1 VVGSDDNRWAVDSE
15 EYADGSAVGS
25 TVGSA
30 VSPGIVGD
38 IDQLGSDRPVG
49 GKDGYDDKKDG
60 NDEDG

>member
-1 VVGSDDNRWAVDSE
+1 MEGSNDGSILGLAVVSSDDGSAVNSE

-38 IDQLGSDRPVG
+38 TDELGSDRAVG
-49 GKDGYDDKKDG
+49 G
-60 NDEDG
+60 

>member
-1 VVGSDDNRWAVDSE
+1 VDSE

-30 VSPGIVGD
+30 VSPGIVED
-38 IDQLGSDRPVG
+38 TDELGPDRPVG
-49 GKDGYDDKKDG
+49 GQDGCDDENDG